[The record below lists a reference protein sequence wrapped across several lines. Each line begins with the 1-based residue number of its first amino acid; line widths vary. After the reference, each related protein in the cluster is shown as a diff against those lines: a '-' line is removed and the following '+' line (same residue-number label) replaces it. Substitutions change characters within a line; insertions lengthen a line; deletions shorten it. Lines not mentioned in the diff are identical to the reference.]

1 MAVNQGIADAL
12 ASGKKI
18 FSDFD
23 LKKWAEQI
31 GGSSAEAIEA
41 AVYFGLS
48 LSIGFLVKKYFK
60 VIFICLV
67 ISLFVVLG
75 LDYLKL
81 IAIDWPAIKNS
92 LGISASTDLNA
103 LITSFFDWIK
113 AHLLL
118 FISSVVG
125 FFIGY
130 KLG

>member
-1 MAVNQGIADAL
+1 MAVNQGVSSAF
-12 ASGKKI
+12 ASGKK
-18 FSDFD
+18 FFTDFD

-41 AVYFGLS
+41 AVYFGLCF
-48 LSIGFLVKKYFK
+48 SIGFLVKKYFK
-60 VIFICLV
+60 VIFICLA
-67 ISLFVVLG
+67 ISLFVILG
-75 LDYLKL
+75 LDYLKML
-81 IAIDWPAIKNS
+81 VIDWESIKSS
-92 LGISASTDLNA
+92 LGISASMDLNA
-103 LITSFFDWIK
+103 MITGFFDWIK